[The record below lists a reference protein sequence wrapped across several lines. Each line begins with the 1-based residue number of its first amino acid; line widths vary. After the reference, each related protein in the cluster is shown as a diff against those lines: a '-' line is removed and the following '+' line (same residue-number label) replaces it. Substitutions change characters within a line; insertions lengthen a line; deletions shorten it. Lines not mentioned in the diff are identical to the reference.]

1 MARQPRQQKIDIY
14 GGFTPSNIDSG
25 QQAKMRALAG
35 LGETVADLGVAIAKP
50 AIVAERVKEA
60 KIASAEAGTIDP
72 ETGELRGPAK
82 ELSAFSWGAAQ
93 ANAVARNTYESN
105 VSVEMNNI
113 VDSAATEF
121 PDDIVGYQN
130 KVESAMKGLI
140 GAMPEEYRGQAQ
152 NLYAR
157 LNNPTSIK
165 IADNE
170 RKKTLAVANT
180 EIRQA
185 ATVAEKGLSNAAFA
199 GDVASTADFATEYAV
214 SLQRLVDQGDMTT
227 DRQAELLTAQDERII
242 VQGKLGEVDRA
253 IRAEGR
259 TPEQQI
265 EDGRAIVE
273 ALRENPDADLSAEKN
288 QELITKLNAAVAS
301 KAVAYSKEKATL
313 TVEEQNIKADYNTS
327 VKLSTKTPSEL
338 ISEAYDLQARGIL
351 SPAERSSYEVEIQK
365 TSVAE
370 ITKNRDIADV
380 SNLVSGATQPTD
392 RVVVATQKSVDDYYE
407 LTEPRTPLDPDLRST
422 VQAKIAAKTGYIPT
436 QVRTEIRNSL
446 RSNDPAKIE
455 YAVETIDRIQS
466 IAGIGEQAFNAQ
478 EVAFADQV
486 MDAMN
491 YMSMEK
497 AIENANNITASDR
510 PERRA
515 MAETR
520 ANQIKEDKDTFA
532 DAYRGEIISEF
543 KGTFTWESDF
553 IKNNPSLPLMVKD
566 YGKLVENLYKSGTV
580 DIESAKAKAMKL
592 INANWKD
599 GEFGLMKYPPN
610 QFEAYKL
617 PSTDDTTYI
626 RDQLKSELLEQG
638 LDVPRENIY
647 LESDEETAR
656 TASSGKPTYRVTVEL
671 DDGTINAVT
680 FVRKDGQTSP
690 RYYPDVEAGTKVQ
703 EENNR
708 LAGEKALYP
717 YGKLKKQTYTTLDK
731 NTEAALGNI
740 LASSNSPFAIQG
752 RSIAAAVEAPS
763 KVTPSLVKK
772 ILEATGVPFAIGEID
787 DAYEYVKS
795 SVQQASDNYVASL
808 QKNKG
813 QGMIRPDGSTKS
825 KKGYLGPIDRDDGE
839 TMTEFSIGVQIDG
852 TEMNVP
858 SMVPTLTEAEVEA
871 LRTLPE
877 DKEVPIAIQRKA
889 AAHARKRISQG
900 LNPFYQDGE

>member
-1 MARQPRQQKIDIY
+1 
-14 GGFTPSNIDSG
+14 
-25 QQAKMRALAG
+25 
-35 LGETVADLGVAIAKP
+35 
-50 AIVAERVKEA
+50 
-60 KIASAEAGTIDP
+60 
-72 ETGELRGPAK
+72 
-82 ELSAFSWGAAQ
+82 
-93 ANAVARNTYESN
+93 
-105 VSVEMNNI
+105 MNNI

-130 KVESAMKGLI
+130 KVQSQMQGLI

-157 LNNPTSIK
+157 LDNPTSIK

-170 RKKTLAVANT
+170 RKKNLAIANT
-180 EIRQA
+180 EVRQA

-199 GDVASTADFATEYAV
+199 GDAASTADFATEYAV

-380 SNLVSGATQPTD
+380 SNLVSGAPQPTD
-392 RVVVATQKSVDDYYE
+392 RAVVATQKSVDDYYE
-407 LTEPRTPLDPDLRST
+407 LTEPGTPLDPDLRST
-422 VQAKIAAKTGYIPT
+422 VQANIAAKTGYIPT

-446 RSNDPAKIE
+446 RSNDPTKIE

-543 KGTFTWESDF
+543 KGTFTWESNF
-553 IKNNPSLPLMVKD
+553 IKNNPSLPLMIKD

-580 DIESAKAKAMKL
+580 DIESAKVKAMKL

-617 PSTDDTTYI
+617 PGTGDTTYA

-680 FVRKDGQTSP
+680 FVSKDGQTSP
-690 RYYPDVEAGTKVQ
+690 RYYPDVQAGTKAQ

-717 YGKLKKQTYTTLDK
+717 YGKLKKKTYTTLDK
-731 NTEAALGNI
+731 RTEAALGNI

-772 ILEATGVPFAIGEID
+772 ILEQTGVPFAIGEIG

-813 QGMIRPDGSTKS
+813 K
-825 KKGYLGPIDRDDGE
+825 
-839 TMTEFSIGVQIDG
+839 
-852 TEMNVP
+852 
-858 SMVPTLTEAEVEA
+858 
-871 LRTLPE
+871 
-877 DKEVPIAIQRKA
+877 
-889 AAHARKRISQG
+889 
-900 LNPFYQDGE
+900 

>member
-1 MARQPRQQKIDIY
+1 
-14 GGFTPSNIDSG
+14 
-25 QQAKMRALAG
+25 
-35 LGETVADLGVAIAKP
+35 
-50 AIVAERVKEA
+50 
-60 KIASAEAGTIDP
+60 
-72 ETGELRGPAK
+72 
-82 ELSAFSWGAAQ
+82 
-93 ANAVARNTYESN
+93 
-105 VSVEMNNI
+105 
-113 VDSAATEF
+113 
-121 PDDIVGYQN
+121 
-130 KVESAMKGLI
+130 
-140 GAMPEEYRGQAQ
+140 
-152 NLYAR
+152 
-157 LNNPTSIK
+157 
-165 IADNE
+165 
-170 RKKTLAVANT
+170 
-180 EIRQA
+180 
-185 ATVAEKGLSNAAFA
+185 
-199 GDVASTADFATEYAV
+199 
-214 SLQRLVDQGDMTT
+214 
-227 DRQAELLTAQDERII
+227 
-242 VQGKLGEVDRA
+242 
-253 IRAEGR
+253 
-259 TPEQQI
+259 
-265 EDGRAIVE
+265 
-273 ALRENPDADLSAEKN
+273 
-288 QELITKLNAAVAS
+288 LNAAVAS

-380 SNLVSGATQPTD
+380 SNLVSGAPQPTD
-392 RVVVATQKSVDDYYE
+392 RAVVATQKSVDDYYE
-407 LTEPRTPLDPDLRST
+407 LTEPGTPLDPDVRST
-422 VQAKIAAKTGYIPT
+422 VQANIAAKTGYIPT

-520 ANQIKEDKDTFA
+520 ANQIKENKDTFA

-543 KGTFTWESDF
+543 KGTFAWESNF

-680 FVRKDGQTSP
+680 FVSKDGQTSP

-772 ILEATGVPFAIGEID
+772 ILEQTGVPFAIGEIG

-813 QGMIRPDGSTKS
+813 K
-825 KKGYLGPIDRDDGE
+825 
-839 TMTEFSIGVQIDG
+839 
-852 TEMNVP
+852 
-858 SMVPTLTEAEVEA
+858 
-871 LRTLPE
+871 
-877 DKEVPIAIQRKA
+877 
-889 AAHARKRISQG
+889 
-900 LNPFYQDGE
+900 

>member
-1 MARQPRQQKIDIY
+1 MAKQTRIGIY
-14 GGFTPSNIDSG
+14 GGFTPTALDTSAAN
-25 QQAKMRALAG
+25 KMRALAG
-35 LGETVADLGVAIAKP
+35 LGKTVGDITTAIGKP
-50 AIVAERVKEA
+50 MIVAERVKQAE
-60 KIASAEAGTIDP
+60 IASADAGTIDP
-72 ETGELRGPAK
+72 ATGQLKGPVEDVAAGK
-82 ELSAFSWGAAQ
+82 FGAAQ

-130 KVESAMKGLI
+130 KVQSQMQGLI
-140 GAMPEEYRGQAQ
+140 GAMPAEYKGTAE

-157 LNNPTSIK
+157 LDNPTSIK

-170 RKKTLAVANT
+170 RKKNLAIANT
-180 EIRQA
+180 EVRQA
-185 ATVAEKGLSNAAFA
+185 ATVAEKGLSNAAFD
-199 GDVASTADFATEYAV
+199 GDIVATADFSTEYAI
-214 SLQRLVDQGDMTT
+214 SLQRLVDQGDMT
-227 DRQAELLTAQDERII
+227 I
-242 VQGKLGEVDRA
+242 QGKLGEVDRA

-327 VKLSTKTPSEL
+327 VKLGTKTPSEL

-380 SNLVSGATQPTD
+380 SNLVSGAPQPTD
-392 RVVVATQKSVDDYYE
+392 RAVVATQKSVDDYYE

-422 VQAKIAAKTGYIPT
+422 VQANIAAKTGYIPT

-520 ANQIKEDKDTFA
+520 ANQIKEDKDNFA

-610 QFEAYKL
+610 QFEAYRL

-680 FVRKDGQTSP
+680 FVSKDGQTSP
-690 RYYPDVEAGTKVQ
+690 RYYPDVQAGTKVQ

-717 YGKLKKQTYTTLDK
+717 YGKLKKKTYTTLDK
-731 NTEAALGNI
+731 KTEAALSNI
-740 LASSNSPFAIQG
+740 LASSGSPFAIQG

-772 ILEATGVPFAIGEID
+772 ILEQTGVPFAIGEIG

-795 SVQQASDNYVASL
+795 SVQQSSDNYVASL

-813 QGMIRPDGSTKS
+813 K
-825 KKGYLGPIDRDDGE
+825 
-839 TMTEFSIGVQIDG
+839 
-852 TEMNVP
+852 
-858 SMVPTLTEAEVEA
+858 
-871 LRTLPE
+871 
-877 DKEVPIAIQRKA
+877 
-889 AAHARKRISQG
+889 
-900 LNPFYQDGE
+900 

>member
-1 MARQPRQQKIDIY
+1 MAKRPRQERIGMY
-14 GGFTPSNIDSG
+14 GGFTATGVDNTAG
-25 QQAKMRALAG
+25 AKMRALAG
-35 LGETVADLGVAIAKP
+35 LGQAITDTTVAIGKP
-50 AIVAERVKEA
+50 MVVAERVKQAE
-60 KIASAEAGTIDP
+60 IASAETGTIDP
-72 ETGELRGPAK
+72 ETGELKGPAEEVAAGK
-82 ELSAFSWGAAQ
+82 WGAAQ
-93 ANAVARNTYESN
+93 ANAVMRNTYEAN

-130 KVESAMKGLI
+130 KVQSAMKGLI
-140 GAMPEEYRGQAQ
+140 GAMPEQYRGTAQ

-157 LNNPTSIK
+157 LDNPTSVK

-170 RKKTLAVANT
+170 RKKNLAIANT
-180 EIRQA
+180 EVRQA

-380 SNLVSGATQPTD
+380 SNLVSGAPQPTD
-392 RVVVATQKSVDDYYE
+392 RAVVATQKSVDDYYE

-422 VQAKIAAKTGYIPT
+422 VQANIAAKTGYIPT
-436 QVRTEIRNSL
+436 QVRTEIRNGL
-446 RSNDPAKIE
+446 RSNDPEKIE

-543 KGTFTWESDF
+543 KGTFAWESDF

-580 DIESAKAKAMKL
+580 DIKSAKAKAMKL

-617 PSTDDTTYI
+617 PSTGDTTYI

-680 FVRKDGQTSP
+680 FVSKDGQTSP

-772 ILEATGVPFAIGEID
+772 ILEQTGVPFAISEIG

-813 QGMIRPDGSTKS
+813 K
-825 KKGYLGPIDRDDGE
+825 
-839 TMTEFSIGVQIDG
+839 
-852 TEMNVP
+852 
-858 SMVPTLTEAEVEA
+858 
-871 LRTLPE
+871 
-877 DKEVPIAIQRKA
+877 
-889 AAHARKRISQG
+889 
-900 LNPFYQDGE
+900 